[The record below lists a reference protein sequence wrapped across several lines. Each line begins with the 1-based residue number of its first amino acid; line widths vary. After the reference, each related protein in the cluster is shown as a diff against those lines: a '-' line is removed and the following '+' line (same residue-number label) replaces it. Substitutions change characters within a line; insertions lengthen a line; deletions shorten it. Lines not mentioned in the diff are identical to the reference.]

1 MLLINWI
8 ACALAELWRPF
19 VWHQHRL
26 TARSEL
32 ICSISSFIFS
42 ALSLSLVISV
52 QSLCAH
58 CVFVHLLFVVA
69 NYRDDLYSSFRY
81 CTCCNKPNYSCHFV
95 YCSQAALFAYITQSH
110 GQEWGKKMLSV
121 LGIVIRIALDWDFNW
136 VFFVL
141 PNNDEARKQLFSS
154 LIYCCLAVENWAQHS
169 SEALFWASPRKCS
182 TKLLGTIRCHFG
194 PPHDRVQ
201 RAGVTSFDLLF
212 FAVVDAAA
220 FAASVFCRLLCFF
233 FTAKQEKCHR
243 STGNSFIKSHSLFC
257 RPPISMT
264 KLALYRFAIVCVSV
278 GYFAFHYLLP
288 RAASFYAASVFFT
301 QDMAVFVLADY
312 LQECNR
318 CSVGGDILHVQFF
331 SAVFKCKLCIIL
343 CLAANALVDESG

>member
-110 GQEWGKKMLSV
+110 SQEWGKKMLSV

-233 FTAKQEKCHR
+233 SLPNRRNAIDRRVIVLLSRTRFFVARLFQWQNWHCIDLPSCVCLLATLPFTISCHAP
-243 STGNSFIKSHSLFC
+243 HLF
-257 RPPISMT
+257 M
-264 KLALYRFAIVCVSV
+264 
-278 GYFAFHYLLP
+278 LL
-288 RAASFYAASVFFT
+288 
-301 QDMAVFVLADY
+301 L
-312 LQECNR
+312 
-318 CSVGGDILHVQFF
+318 FF
-331 SAVFKCKLCIIL
+331 SLKIWQFLY
-343 CLAANALVDESG
+343 